1 MYKNDVGKGGWMG
14 FELTRGMGGR
24 GFYFPFKKKY
34 IEKLKNISSLLHR
47 GILYFEKNLLWSVC
61 EGKKKKK
68 RSAVLLLLEPAQVAS
83 VKLQELAFYM

>member
-24 GFYFPFKKKY
+24 GFYFPCKKNY

-47 GILYFEKNLLWSVC
+47 GILYFEKNLL
-61 EGKKKKK
+61 
-68 RSAVLLLLEPAQVAS
+68 
-83 VKLQELAFYM
+83 